1 MAKAKGSI
9 TARRHK
15 KILKM
20 AKGYRGARRKQYRRA
35 KEAVLH
41 AGQYAFAGRRLR
53 RRDFRTL
60 WISRINA
67 ALKPYGISY
76 SKFIALLKKAEINLD
91 RKILSQLALAE
102 PESFKALVEK
112 VISAPRKVTKGGRS
126 PKAT

>member
-1 MAKAKGSI
+1 MVKAKGSI
-9 TARRHK
+9 TAKRHK

-20 AKGYRGARRKQYRRA
+20 ARGYRGAKHRQYRRA

-67 ALKPYGISY
+67 ALKPFDLSY
-76 SKFIALLKKAEINLD
+76 SRFISLLKEKGVDLD
-91 RKILSQLALAE
+91 RKILAQLALEE
-102 PESFKALVEK
+102 PEAFKRIVEK
-112 VISAPRKVTKGGRS
+112 VTK
-126 PKAT
+126 K

>member
-15 KILKM
+15 KILKL
-20 AKGYRGARRKQYRRA
+20 AKGYRGAKHRQYRRA

-53 RRDFRTL
+53 RRDFRSL

-67 ALKPYGISY
+67 ALKPYGLSY
-76 SKFIALLKKAEINLD
+76 SRFISLLKKAEINLD
-91 RKILSQLALAE
+91 RKILSQLALEE
-102 PESFKALVEK
+102 PEAFKKIIEK
-112 VISAPRKVTKGGRS
+112 VVSAPRKVVK
-126 PKAT
+126 